1 MPRGSELSSLASHM
15 PHSTILPQAMLS
27 LEHTHNASTPNTR
40 WNRSPAHAAN
50 LPKQLSMCSYT
61 AHVTRP
67 RAESISLPTAAH
79 MGSQAFSHKW
89 SMLKDYYIF
98 WRKQAPALNHGQPGS
113 WDEGEEKTAMPKRTA
128 IAACLHDHPTL

>member
-40 WNRSPAHAAN
+40 QNRSSAHAAN

-67 RAESISLPTAAH
+67 RAESISLPTAA
-79 MGSQAFSHKW
+79 MGSQAFSHKR
-89 SMLKDYYIF
+89 SMLKDYYVF
-98 WRKQAPALNHGQPGS
+98 WRKQAPALKRGQPGS
-113 WDEGEEKTAMPKRTA
+113 RDEGEEEISMLKRTA
-128 IAACLHDHPTL
+128 IAARLHDHPTLR